1 MQDMRT
7 IATIRGRTMD
17 GGTWRIVSVRLFD
30 IRLLIYYQAPY
41 FWQAGSA
48 FLPVTAHRPCS
59 RTPEEQIGYLLKRL
73 MHQFRHQVDE
83 RLRRNSDVSF
93 AHLVTLDQLQQEPG
107 IAGARLARRL
117 LVTAQTMTG
126 LLRRLETEGAI
137 ERRPDPLNRRADR
150 WYLLPAGVERL
161 NAARNAGAPVMTQ
174 MLSMLKPREVTELRG
189 YLERCVDGLETAAQR
204 DATEAA
210 AARRGSETRS
220 VP

>member
-1 MQDMRT
+1 MT
-7 IATIRGRTMD
+7 
-17 GGTWRIVSVRLFD
+17 
-30 IRLLIYYQAPY
+30 AP
-41 FWQAGSA
+41 
-48 FLPVTAHRPCS
+48 RPCA

-126 LLRRLETEGAI
+126 LLRRLEQEGAI
-137 ERRPDPLNRRADR
+137 ERRPDPHNRRADR

-161 NAARNAGAPVMTQ
+161 NAARSAGAPVMTQ
-174 MLSMLKPREVTELRG
+174 MLSRLEAREVAELRG
-189 YLERCVDGLETAAQR
+189 YLERCVEGLESG
-204 DATEAA
+204 EA
-210 AARRGSETRS
+210 RS
-220 VP
+220 VT

>member
-1 MQDMRT
+1 L
-7 IATIRGRTMD
+7 A
-17 GGTWRIVSVRLFD
+17 SK
-30 IRLLIYYQAPY
+30 
-41 FWQAGSA
+41 AGSTK
-48 FLPVTAHRPCS
+48 VTAQSPCN

-93 AHLVTLDQLQQEPG
+93 AHLVTLDQEPG

-126 LLRRLETEGAI
+126 LLRRLERDGAI

-161 NAARNAGAPVMTQ
+161 NAARSAGSPVMTQ
-174 MLSMLKPREVTELRG
+174 MLSMLRPQEITELRA
-189 YLERCVDGLETAAQR
+189 YLERCVEGLESGAQR
-204 DATEAA
+204 DQAESSAERRRSEA
-210 AARRGSETRS
+210 RS
-220 VP
+220 AP